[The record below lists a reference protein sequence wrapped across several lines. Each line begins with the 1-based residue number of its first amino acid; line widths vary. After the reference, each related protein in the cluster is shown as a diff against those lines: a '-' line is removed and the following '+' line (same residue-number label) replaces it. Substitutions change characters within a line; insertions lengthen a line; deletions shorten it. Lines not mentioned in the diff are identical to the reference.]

1 MEQEETPPGETPKE
15 AEAVEETPQE
25 PEEKKEVEETPKKVE
40 AGGETPQETE
50 EKKETPWEPE
60 EAPEVGG
67 ETHDKPAMETA
78 GLNKTVL
85 VIGGG
90 VTGVKSALH
99 LANAGIKAYLLE
111 RKPTIGGYLPMLDR
125 TFPSHCSMCF
135 PQEMSDLEE
144 HPNIELLPY
153 SELMEVEGSAGN
165 FRVKIRRKPRYVNEK
180 CTSCG
185 VCVEKCPVST
195 VDEFN
200 NGMSERK
207 AIYLPSP
214 VAVPKIY
221 VIDPES
227 CKNLQGE
234 SCKICKESCQY
245 GAIDFDQPEEIAEIN
260 AGSIIVA
267 TGFELYDAS
276 KEKEY
281 GYKEYS
287 NVITNLDFER
297 MINATGSTSGELRRD
312 DNKTPERVAFIQC
325 VGSRDENALPYCS
338 RICCMISVKQAI
350 QVKEKYPGTEVYI
363 YYIDM
368 RTPGKGFEELYR
380 KARGLGITFIRGKPA
395 DVTQTDNN
403 DLLILSED
411 QDLGL
416 LRNKVGLV
424 ILAAGM
430 QPSPGTEEL
439 AEKLRIYRSPDGFI
453 MEAHPLRPAETN
465 VKGIFLAGCAQFPK
479 DIQDSVAQAGSAAVS
494 AINFM
499 QMLEEVPL
507 PLVDDDRCIGCG
519 LCEELC
525 PAGAIKVVS
534 AEGKKRAEVNESCT
548 GCGLCGA
555 SCPQKA
561 ITIQYYTD
569 EQLMKQIED
578 M

>member
-185 VCVEKCPVST
+185 VCVERCPVST